1 MLLLR
6 RCRTTLA
13 PLLQPPPSPR
23 PSPYPWYSH
32 RQYPQQKWWRASSSS
47 SSSFDKTEEATT
59 TSIPQRYAFLEHLP
73 PQFLRR
79 SHAGNV
85 DPSTAQRT
93 DVRYDPRTGK
103 PTIATTTGGIE
114 QRPLATK
121 PSPPQRL
128 AIAHIRPRV
137 VPSTTTTT
145 TPTTTTNTRQP
156 KKEMTTTAITIM
168 WNDGRETEHPNIA
181 VLERHYHAWTR
192 NGHQEQQHDPNKN
205 KQDQR
210 KPWKNFTEAMVR
222 RTKPK
227 QKNNNSN
234 SSNTTTAT
242 SSVALSMSFRDLM
255 YDTNTNNNNTSTGS
269 GSGTG
274 TGMQQALHVL
284 YKYGILLVTDTPT
297 DDEGAG
303 IAALVRPSVF
313 GSLWSL
319 WW

>member
-1 MLLLR
+1 MLRR

-13 PLLQPPPSPR
+13 PLLQPPP
-23 PSPYPWYSH
+23 WHSH
-32 RQYPQQKWWRASSSS
+32 RQSPSQRSRWRASSSS
-47 SSSFDKTEEATT
+47 CDITTTTEEATT
-59 TSIPQRYAFLEHLP
+59 TTKDHKYAFLEHLP

-85 DPSTAQRT
+85 DPLTAQRT

-103 PTIATTTGGIE
+103 PTTATAGGIE
-114 QRPLATK
+114 QRPRATQP
-121 PSPPQRL
+121 PSRL
-128 AIAHIRPRV
+128 AIVHIRPRV
-137 VPSTTTTT
+137 VPTTS
-145 TPTTTTNTRQP
+145 TTNTRQP
-156 KKEMTTTAITIM
+156 KNDTTSETTTATAITIV
-168 WNDGRETEHPNIA
+168 WNDGRETEHPNVA

-192 NGHQEQQHDPNKN
+192 QGHPHQQPQQQQN

-210 KPWKNFTEAMVR
+210 RPWTHVTEAMVR
-222 RTKPK
+222 RTTTTTP
-227 QKNNNSN
+227 KNNNSSN

-255 YDTNTNNNNTSTGS
+255 YDTNTNTNTTSTGS

-303 IAALVRPSVF
+303 IAALVRT
-313 GSLWSL
+313 
-319 WW
+319 